1 MTAHSNESDKGKCV
15 CQHFLSCPVL
25 SALPRAILCTS
36 MASAEHLTDNGT
48 YRTGHPIWRE
58 SRAITILKFPFA
70 DIFTHQEQWQLRL
83 HSISNFTALA
93 NWERRVLCSRTC
105 CGSLFTL
112 CLGNLRNKLPC
123 PNGISCN
130 SCHTT
135 YEHSWLATCRRVL
148 YYLWQRISTETTKKW
163 ANDWITSSTEY

>member
-1 MTAHSNESDKGKCV
+1 MNRTKENVCVNISFLVPFCLLCLVPSCAH
-15 CQHFLSCPVL
+15 PW
-25 SALPRAILCTS
+25 
-36 MASAEHLTDNGT
+36 HLRNISQTMELIGQDTRYG
-48 YRTGHPIWRE
+48 GRE

-112 CLGNLRNKLPC
+112 CFGNSRNKLPC